1 MLASHCSMAVFLLLF
16 ELASEM
22 VDITN
27 ANSATLRNSTNLL
40 FKIKSLIPCIVI
52 FKSNI
57 SLTKKN
63 SSHNTPRYSLDHGYT
78 WTNLQWLWG
87 IVLQLPILDGGP
99 LSRSKPIR
107 TNPIAEAQ
115 VDNNFRDNDLSKVTT
130 RVVKKNERVA
140 IIGSV

>member
-1 MLASHCSMAVFLLLF
+1 MSHVFCDLGSVFHVHFLTASLIILTEDKL
-16 ELASEM
+16 
-22 VDITN
+22 
-27 ANSATLRNSTNLL
+27 NLVL
-40 FKIKSLIPCIVI
+40 PLIPCIVI

>member
-57 SLTKKN
+57 SLTKKTLPTILPDIHLTMATLGLTCN
-63 SSHNTPRYSLDHGYT
+63 GFGVSCSNYRYSMAA
-78 WTNLQWLWG
+78 
-87 IVLQLPILDGGP
+87 
-99 LSRSKPIR
+99 LSP
-107 TNPIAEAQ
+107 AQ
-115 VDNNFRDNDLSKVTT
+115 SR
-130 RVVKKNERVA
+130 
-140 IIGSV
+140 